1 MAFSIA
7 IVYELN
13 SGWRWRVLECLIL
26 KVETFVFLFLFF
38 LLGGGCMEFG
48 SSRFSFFFTVCCCRC
63 LFSSIPNLLYT
74 DTVLFL
80 NVFLTLLSLLLMA
93 VTDHCSY
100 FNFPN
105 TVLVILII
113 GPSRYIESWI
123 VTLCELAFL
132 IKSNFILSIWQSL
145 PFSSRSSRL
154 QMYR

>member
-7 IVYELN
+7 IVYELD

-26 KVETFVFLFLFF
+26 KVETFVFLFC
-38 LLGGGCMEFG
+38 LLGGVVWNLVPPDSA
-48 SSRFSFFFTVCCCRC
+48 SSSLFAAAAVFFLQYQICY
-63 LFSSIPNLLYT
+63 IH
-74 DTVLFL
+74 TVLFL

-113 GPSRYIESWI
+113 GPSR
-123 VTLCELAFL
+123 
-132 IKSNFILSIWQSL
+132 
-145 PFSSRSSRL
+145 
-154 QMYR
+154 